1 MDEDNNSKIL
11 NDLKKIRKDIKV
23 IQYSQTGLMIL
34 VLCLIISN
42 FVSKL
47 IR

>member
-23 IQYSQTGLMIL
+23 IHYSQTGLMIM
-34 VLCLIISN
+34 VLCIIISN